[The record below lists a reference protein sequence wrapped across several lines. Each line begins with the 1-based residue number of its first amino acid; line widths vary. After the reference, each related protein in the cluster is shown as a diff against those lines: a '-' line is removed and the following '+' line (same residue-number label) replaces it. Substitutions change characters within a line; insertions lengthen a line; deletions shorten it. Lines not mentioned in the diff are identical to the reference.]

1 MPDPLL
7 RDLVALNMTLRFDVA
22 DYERLVAAFGSHAA
36 LCDASRD
43 ELQRRGGLTPK
54 LAAELARI
62 RTRGDADEELR
73 QAGERGVAIL
83 PFTDPAYPALL
94 RRTLGPPLVL
104 YVRGRLEPADGVA
117 LAIVGTRRPT
127 HYGSTQAAR
136 LAAEL
141 AARGMT
147 IVSGLARGIDTA
159 AHRGALD
166 GGGRTVA
173 VLANGLAAV
182 YPPENLALADE
193 AAAHGALVSEFPLHT
208 RPFKAYFPRRNRLIS
223 GLALGVLVVEAARR
237 SGALITADWAL
248 AQGREV
254 FALPGR
260 VDRRASQ
267 GCHQLIKA
275 GARLVETDQDVL
287 DALGDVAAAL
297 APARPKRRAPRP
309 ELTPDQATVLAAVGD
324 EPAHIDS
331 ITAATGLPAHS
342 VASILMLLELK
353 KLVTQLQGKHFVRA
367 ATGLP

>member
-1 MPDPLL
+1 MPASTSEPSP
-7 RDLVALNMTLRFDVA
+7 RS
-22 DYERLVAAFGSHAA
+22 AAVKRKSTSEVG
-36 LCDASRD
+36 ASPSGCSTGTQANGVPAPTSSSVD
-43 ELQRRGGLTPK
+43 Q
-54 LAAELARI
+54 LAR
-62 RTRGDADEELR
+62 
-73 QAGERGVAIL
+73 
-83 PFTDPAYPALL
+83 
-94 RRTLGPPLVL
+94 
-104 YVRGRLEPADGVA
+104 DG
-117 LAIVGTRRPT
+117 
-127 HYGSTQAAR
+127 
-136 LAAEL
+136 
-141 AARGMT
+141 
-147 IVSGLARGIDTA
+147 
-159 AHRGALD
+159 
-166 GGGRTVA
+166 A
-173 VLANGLAAV
+173 VLT
-182 YPPENLALADE
+182 
-193 AAAHGALVSEFPLHT
+193 EFPLHT
-208 RPFKAYFPRRNRLIS
+208 RPFRAYFPRRNRLVS
-223 GLALGVLVVEAARR
+223 GLALGVLVIEAARR